1 MEVYLD
7 FVIILLL
14 AILGFLLLLYLPLG
28 RIFGSIFKL
37 FNLIFQMILFILLMP
52 FRLLGKLISRLFS

>member
-7 FVIILLL
+7 FVIILFL

-28 RIFGSIFKL
+28 RIFRSIFKL
-37 FNLIFQMILFILLMP
+37 FNLIFQLVVFIIFLP
-52 FRLLGKLISRLFS
+52 FRLLGKLISKLFS